1 MCCCKS
7 SSSKSAQTNVQ
18 ENVRDNIQ
26 TTHPQIHASEGGGAA
41 AADHSADEVGS
52 SGDCCGRE

>member
-18 ENVRDNIQ
+18 ENVRDNVQ
-26 TTHPQIHASEGGGAA
+26 TTHPQMRATEGAGAT
-41 AADHSADEVGS
+41 AADHSSDKVGS
-52 SGDCCGRE
+52 SGDCCARD